1 MRFTRYSKWTGQ
13 SWDDISLEELMDSLS
28 DHFLRSGYE
37 DQFRLHYRRW
47 SQDWEQDD
55 FDDIDPDDALE
66 SLREAIRDALRNSG
80 LLDEKQYN
88 QLFDEKGNARDRR
101 LEELIDR
108 LIQRLLHEGY
118 LNADGDR
125 EELESLLTPSGAD
138 GQASRARQVRQQGQ
152 GRQRPGE
159 TGAYKKPNIKFEV
172 TEKGIDFLGYKTL
185 KKLMASFGKSSLG
198 RHDTKYL
205 ATGVEA
211 NESSKPYEF
220 GDALNLDVTAT
231 ILNAITRDG
240 LKLPLDLDYKDLM
253 VWRSEYQ
260 SSCATVLMLD
270 CSHSMILYGE
280 DRFTPAKRVALA
292 LSHLIRT
299 QYPGDSLRLV
309 LFHDS
314 AEEIPLAKLASVQ
327 VGPYHTNTCEGL
339 KLARRILMSQKKD
352 MRQIIMITD
361 GKPSALFV
369 DSGHYR
375 EREDSGRHGEREEDA
390 PGRRLYKNS
399 MGLDP
404 MITDS
409 TLSEVAQCRRS
420 GIIVNTFMLTDDY
433 YLVEFVKRMTEIAR
447 GKAYFTTSLR
457 LGEYVMMDFIKR
469 KTSRVK

>member
-13 SWDDISLEELMDSLS
+13 SWDDISLEELMEALS
-28 DHFLRSGYE
+28 DHLLRSGFE
-37 DQFRLHYRRW
+37 DQFRRHYRRW
-47 SQDWEQDD
+47 SQDWGYDD
-55 FDDIDPDDALE
+55 FDDQDPEDALE
-66 SLREAIRDALRNSG
+66 SLRRAIRDALRDSG
-80 LLDEKQYN
+80 LLDEEQYK
-88 QLFDEKGNARDRR
+88 QLFDEEGAARDQR

-108 LIQRLLHEGY
+108 LIQRLLQEGY
-118 LNADGDR
+118 LNATGDR
-125 EELESLLTPSGAD
+125 NELESLLGGAD
-138 GQASRARQVRQQGQ
+138 GQGRRARQADQ
-152 GRQRPGE
+152 QRPGE
-159 TGAYKKPNIKFEV
+159 TGAYKKPNIKFEM

-185 KKLMASFGKSSLG
+185 KKLMGSFGKSSLG

-211 NESSKPYEF
+211 YESSKPYEF
-220 GDALNLDVTAT
+220 GDVLNLDVTAT
-231 ILNAITRDG
+231 MLNAIKRDG

-253 VWRSEYQ
+253 VWQSEYQ

-314 AEEIPLAKLASVQ
+314 AEEIPLSKLASVQ

-339 KLARRILMSQKKD
+339 KLARRILMAQKKD

-361 GKPSALFV
+361 GKPSALFI
-369 DSGHYR
+369 DSDRNRDGD
-375 EREDSGRHGEREEDA
+375 EGAGRK
-390 PGRRLYKNS
+390 LYKNS

-404 MITDS
+404 MIVDS

-433 YLVEFVKRMTEIAR
+433 YLVEFVKRMTEIAH